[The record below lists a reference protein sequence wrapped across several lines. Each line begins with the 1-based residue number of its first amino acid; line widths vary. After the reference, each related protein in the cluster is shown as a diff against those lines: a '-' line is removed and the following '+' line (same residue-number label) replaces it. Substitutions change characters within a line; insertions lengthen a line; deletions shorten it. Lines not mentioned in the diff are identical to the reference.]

1 MTKIKENA
9 LYAIVCVVI
18 AVILSIA
25 AFEIGTMIGQAQ
37 VNSDKNHPVEEK

>member
-25 AFEIGTMIGQAQ
+25 AFEIGAVIGKMQ
-37 VNSDKNHPVEEK
+37 VNNDKNHPVEEK